1 MNSNEGRAEYLNGRV
16 TAARPNFQARNSYDS
31 QRSIHSLVSEQAAL
45 RPYAIAVQ
53 FGSTGLTYTELDRL
67 SSALAGELMR
77 LGVTKGDVIGLFLPR
92 ALNTIVAKL
101 AILKAGAAYAPFDP
115 SYPANHLGYMI
126 GDCNPKLILVDKESI
141 GAIRAIPTVSAV
153 TDLGYLLESAEKGL
167 PHDLPDVSGGDAA
180 YVMYTSGST
189 GRPKGVVIPH
199 RGIARLVRDQN
210 YIRFEPDDV
219 VLHTATISFDAAT
232 FEIWGALL
240 NGSTLLGIG
249 DRKLS
254 LPRVAQ
260 TIDDNRVTVMLLTT
274 GLFHLLV
281 DHRSSRLASLRHV
294 LFGGE
299 VASSDHAKR
308 FLRGNPDCIL
318 TNAYGPTEVTVM
330 ASAYTI
336 PPDFEGDEIPIGC
349 SIAHSRVHILD
360 EDLRELPPGSEG
372 QLAVSGDGLAIGYLN
387 RPDLTRERFV
397 TIHTAEGNS
406 LRCYLTGDLAMMDSD
421 GILHFR
427 GRLDRQIKIDG
438 KRIELD
444 EIEAA
449 LRRDARL
456 ADAVAD
462 CHKNSAGTKQ
472 IVAYLRP
479 HPPMTMSEADF
490 TAAILSTLK
499 TVLPSHMIP
508 SRAMVLDR
516 FPMNQ
521 AGKIDRS
528 QLPPPPPEA
537 AVPTAP
543 LPAGGDTEVLLT
555 RLWEQV
561 LGRTGVGLDQNFFDL
576 GGTSM
581 QLIRVHAALEESLGR
596 SIDVV
601 AVFQHPNIRSLAR
614 HLDSG
619 NPSAAPA
626 TSVHARA
633 DLRKRMMSQFRRSTS

>member
-1 MNSNEGRAEYLNGRV
+1 MNSNEGRVEFLNGRA
-16 TAARPNFQARNSYDS
+16 TAARPVFQARNSYERW
-31 QRSIHSLVSEQAAL
+31 RSIHDLVSEQASL

-53 FGSTGLTYTELDRL
+53 FGSTRLTYAELDRR

-77 LGVTKGDVIGLFLPR
+77 LGVAKGDVVGLFLPR

-101 AILKAGAAYAPFDP
+101 AILKSGAAYAPFDP
-115 SYPANHLGYMI
+115 SYPAEHLGYMI
-126 GDCNPKLILVDKESI
+126 GDCDPKLILVDKESAA
-141 GAIRAIPTVSAV
+141 AIRAIPTAGAV
-153 TDLGYLLESAEKGL
+153 ADLDRLLESAEEG
-167 PHDLPDVSGGDAA
+167 PPQDLPDVSGGDAA

-210 YIRFEPDDV
+210 YIRFGPDDV

-240 NGSTLLGIG
+240 NGCTLLGIG
-249 DRKLS
+249 DRTLS
-254 LPRVAQ
+254 LPRIAQ
-260 TIDDNRVTVMLLTT
+260 AIDDNRVTVMLLTT

-281 DHRSSRLASLRHV
+281 DHWGSRLASLRHV

-299 VASSDHAKR
+299 VASADHAKR
-308 FLRGNPDCIL
+308 FLRNNPDCIL

-336 PPDFEGDEIPIGC
+336 PSDFKGDEIPIGR
-349 SIAHSRVHILD
+349 SIAHSRIHILD
-360 EDLRELPPGSEG
+360 EHLRELPPGSEG

-397 TIHTAEGNS
+397 TIHTADGTS
-406 LRCYLTGDLAMMDSD
+406 LRCYLTGDLAMMDSE

-456 ADAVAD
+456 ADAVAV
-462 CHKNSAGTKQ
+462 CHEGSTGAKR

-479 HPPMTMSEADF
+479 QPPIAMSETDF
-490 TAAILSTLK
+490 ATAVLSSLK
-499 TVLPSHMIP
+499 MVLPAHMIP
-508 SRAMVLDR
+508 SHAVVLDR

-528 QLPPPPPEA
+528 QLPLPRLEAAAPAAPPP
-537 AVPTAP
+537 T
-543 LPAGGDTEVLLT
+543 GDTAALLT
-555 RLWEQV
+555 KLWQEV
-561 LGRTGVGLDQNFFDL
+561 LGRADIGMDQNFFDL

-581 QLIRVHAALEESLGR
+581 QLIRVHAALEEALKR

-601 AVFQHPNIRSLAR
+601 AVFQHPNIRSLAH
-614 HLDSG
+614 HLG
-619 NPSAAPA
+619 NGGPGAASA
-626 TSVHARA
+626 TSVQARA
-633 DLRKRMMSQFRRSTS
+633 DLRKRMMSQFRRSAS